1 MVSVFSQKAIKIMK
15 RIPQGKVCT
24 YGQIA
29 TLAGNNRGA
38 RQVVRLLNSSW
49 KKEKIPWHR
58 IVNSKGTISLRSGD
72 GYEYQKALLEVEG
85 VKFDAK
91 DKIDFKQFL
100 WKPSESD
107 LG

>member
-1 MVSVFSQKAIKIMK
+1 MVSIFSKRAIGIMK
-15 RIPQGKVCT
+15 KIPSGKVCT

-49 KKEKIPWHR
+49 EKENLPWHR

-72 GYEYQKALLEVEG
+72 GYEMQKSLLEAEG
-85 VKFDAK
+85 VEFNAK
-91 DKIDFKQFL
+91 DKIDFKRFL
-100 WKPSESD
+100 WQPIELK
-107 LG
+107 L